1 MTRKLLHSQN
11 RESLTSADVISFRHL
26 LVDAMRDFLDGE
38 GMNDEATASGLG
50 EVLVSLSKY
59 REEGQAL
66 YPSVF
71 LCEDLA
77 GMLAALGGREHLAVG
92 SGPFEPVT
100 MRKALKQCAPLGGND
115 WAIYLVRT
123 GERLEYGLFRTDAFI
138 LSRTAM
144 ATLRELVDADVRI
157 IGLVQLAESVLE
169 LRGSRGGRR
178 IIYLSG
184 ADTEALPA
192 IAHFKKLVDV
202 ATRDVPAAHRGKV
215 ARFFQRVFIDAAR
228 APHGSLIAVIPKD
241 ASPRAVFADGIV
253 LERPLRI
260 SELTMAH
267 ETAESEDARA
277 SLQGAGHLLEG
288 MLGVDGI
295 TVLATDG
302 AVVGYNA
309 FINFGAEPSG
319 NELAT
324 LGGARHR
331 TFEVLT
337 SMVGEALVG
346 AFMRSQDGRA
356 ECRVQGE
363 ADP

>member
-1 MTRKLLHSQN
+1 MKRRRPGAPPNHS
-11 RESLTSADVISFRHL
+11 SLTSADVISFRHL
-26 LVDAMRDFLDGE
+26 LVDAVREFLRGE
-38 GMNDEATASGLG
+38 DMDDDATADGLG
-50 EVLVSLSKY
+50 EVLVALSKY

-71 LCEDLA
+71 LCEDLE
-77 GMLAALGGREHLAVG
+77 GMLAVLGGREHLSVG
-92 SGPFEPVT
+92 NGPFEPVT

-115 WAIYLVRT
+115 WAIYLVRRHD
-123 GERLEYGLFRTDAFI
+123 RLEYGLFRTDAFI

-144 ATLRELVDADVRI
+144 ATLRELVDERVRI

-178 IIYLSG
+178 LIYLSG
-184 ADTEALPA
+184 ADSEALPA
-192 IAHFKKLVDV
+192 IAHFRKLVSV
-202 ATRDVPAAHRGKV
+202 ATRDVPTAHRDKV

-228 APHGSLIAVIPKD
+228 APHGSLIAVIPRD

-253 LERPLRI
+253 LEKPLRI
-260 SELTMAH
+260 SDLTIAH
-267 ETAESEDARA
+267 ETAQSEEARA

-309 FINFGAEPSG
+309 FIHFGAELIG
-319 NELAT
+319 REVA

-331 TFEVLT
+331 TFEVLS
-337 SMVGEALVG
+337 SMVGVSLVG

-356 ECRVQGE
+356 ECRVQE
-363 ADP
+363 A